1 MVSEKPWIGPI
12 PAANSASMAS
22 PVTKL
27 ASRMV
32 ASEPAKPRRT
42 AWLKSWLRA
51 NCSRTRSKQM
61 MLASAAMPMPSTKA
75 TTADSDKVAWAA
87 LNTIN
92 SSHRYTTVDSAAIK
106 PRARYRPISSAKMQA
121 MPISP
126 AITVSVRAVRP
137 STLPTVWVYFS
148 VSLSGRPCGLPSWER
163 DSSAEVRPASF
174 RRIWLAP
181 SSWISGSDMPIPS
194 ARLRR
199 ISMVVRRSCWLM
211 LVVPAKGSST

>member
-1 MVSEKPWIGPI
+1 MLGVSRLGVPISSRGDSQPLSASHSASLRTRKKLVAMPIRMLANMVSEKPWIGPI
-12 PAANSASMAS
+12 PAANSASIAS

-42 AWLKSWLRA
+42 AWLKLLLRA

-106 PRARYRPISSAKMQA
+106 PRPRYRPISSAKMQA

-126 AITVSVRAVRP
+126 ALTVSVRAVRP
-137 STLPTVWVYFS
+137 STLPTV
-148 VSLSGRPCGLPSWER
+148 
-163 DSSAEVRPASF
+163 
-174 RRIWLAP
+174 
-181 SSWISGSDMPIPS
+181 
-194 ARLRR
+194 
-199 ISMVVRRSCWLM
+199 
-211 LVVPAKGSST
+211 